1 MIWTIL
7 LILIIL
13 VLAFAF
19 FKNAYL
25 LVLALYKKEYKIIPM
40 VSLAI
45 VIQVLIFVF
54 MLHPKELYTA
64 LTSLLK

>member
-1 MIWTIL
+1 M
-7 LILIIL
+7 
-13 VLAFAF
+13 LAFAF

-25 LVLALYKKEYKIIPM
+25 LVLALYKKEYKTIPM
-40 VSLAI
+40 VLLAI

>member
-40 VSLAI
+40 VL
-45 VIQVLIFVF
+45 LIFVF